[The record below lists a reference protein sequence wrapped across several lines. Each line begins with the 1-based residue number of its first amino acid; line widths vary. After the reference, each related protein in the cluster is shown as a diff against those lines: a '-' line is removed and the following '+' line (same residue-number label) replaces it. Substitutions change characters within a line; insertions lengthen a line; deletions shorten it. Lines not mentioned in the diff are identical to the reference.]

1 MIAEVAAAAT
11 FLVEIQSRVL
21 KFRVCS
27 CLFFSCMFSS
37 CCCLFFRGDR
47 MVVDLRTKKLH
58 WSLLF
63 MVLCYISLFLRFW
76 NVFFFVFQ
84 GRRKKQRSL
93 RIWHGGII
101 RVPRRKNVWSSVA
114 NERGE
119 RRRRA
124 RKEKK
129 RRFRGMYLCTWVMH
143 LCLLQDW
150 LISRTSVDSWT
161 QWKPSFSR
169 FSVSEVLGRQCS
181 RVSLNVV
188 PMVTGLDDGAR
199 SVWLYKDLETVF
211 FCSKNGVLMAS
222 RTSDL
227 LMESSK

>member
-1 MIAEVAAAAT
+1 
-11 FLVEIQSRVL
+11 
-21 KFRVCS
+21 
-27 CLFFSCMFSS
+27 
-37 CCCLFFRGDR
+37 
-47 MVVDLRTKKLH
+47 
-58 WSLLF
+58 
-63 MVLCYISLFLRFW
+63 
-76 NVFFFVFQ
+76 
-84 GRRKKQRSL
+84 
-93 RIWHGGII
+93 
-101 RVPRRKNVWSSVA
+101 
-114 NERGE
+114 
-119 RRRRA
+119 
-124 RKEKK
+124 
-129 RRFRGMYLCTWVMH
+129 MH